1 MVRKANEKNPEGTTL
16 TDELWNTL
24 PATLRFQITA
34 EVLHS
39 RITSLKILQW
49 MRESPE
55 PVLLYIPLMKE
66 LGLSWNEIKNTPR
79 VELEGLLCALAEYQQ
94 LHSLDGYDEDDIN
107 KMAKQNHAFVLNML
121 NT

>member
-1 MVRKANEKNPEGTTL
+1 
-16 TDELWNTL
+16 
-24 PATLRFQITA
+24 
-34 EVLHS
+34 
-39 RITSLKILQW
+39 

-107 KMAKQNHAFVLNML
+107 KMAKQKTTRSFSICSILDSKTEVL
-121 NT
+121 